1 MTGSVSTHTW
11 LVAAAY
17 VAAGI
22 IGAIVLRGLFTRLQ
36 RKAEQAR
43 WRGGDIVAAFL
54 RLAAPWCVATGCAWG
69 AVLYLPLG
77 SATRHDLDHALLAV
91 IVVVISVGS
100 AKVAG
105 VAVHAGATSHAGT
118 SGSATIFVNITRVV
132 VWTIGGLVLLDSL
145 GIAITPL
152 LTALGVGGLAVALAL
167 QDTLSNLF
175 AGVHILASR
184 KVLPGD
190 FIQLDNGMQG
200 YVVDTNWRNTI
211 IRQLPNNILVV
222 PNATVASSIVTNYHL
237 PEHEMSVTVACG
249 VSYESDLEHV
259 ERVAVEV
266 GRAVMLEVE
275 GAVREHEP
283 TVRFNE
289 FGDNSV
295 NFNVGLRA
303 GDVSAQGLIT
313 HEFIKRLHARFA
325 KEGIDTSSPTATMV
339 YSSPREDASLAL
351 LPPLASAPGG
361 GEATQ
366 RVPIW
371 LTLLGY
377 RYPVHDHHS
386 TSPDRNQPPGKA
398 AASSCG
404 RCEYPP
410 AMAAE
415 RISTAPPSRAGARE
429 PSGRR

>member
-1 MTGSVSTHTW
+1 MTGSVSSHTW
-11 LVAAAY
+11 LVAGSY
-17 VAAGI
+17 LAAGI
-22 IGAIVLRGLFTRLQ
+22 IGALLLRVLFTRLQ
-36 RKAEQAR
+36 RKAEQTR

-54 RLAAPWCVATGCAWG
+54 RLVAPWCVATSCTWG
-69 AVLYLPLG
+69 AVLALPLRSG
-77 SATRHDLDHALLAV
+77 TRYDLDHALLAV
-91 IVVVISVGS
+91 IVVGISLGS

-145 GIAITPL
+145 GVAITPL

-167 QDTLSNLF
+167 QDTLTNLF

-184 KVLPGD
+184 KVQPGD

-259 ERVAVEV
+259 ERVAAEV
-266 GRAVMLEVE
+266 GREVMLEVE
-275 GAVREHEP
+275 GAVPRHEP
-283 TVRFNE
+283 VIRFTD
-289 FGDNSV
+289 FGGSSV

-303 GDVSAQGLIT
+303 SDVSAQALII
-313 HEFIKRLHARFA
+313 HEFIKRLHSRYAQ
-325 KEGIDTSSPTATMV
+325 EGIDTSSPTATTIV
-339 YSSPREDASLAL
+339 YANSREE
-351 LPPLASAPGG
+351 LP
-361 GEATQ
+361 
-366 RVPIW
+366 
-371 LTLLGY
+371 LTLLRPLPRPGL
-377 RYPVHDHHS
+377 
-386 TSPDRNQPPGKA
+386 TPP
-398 AASSCG
+398 
-404 RCEYPP
+404 R
-410 AMAAE
+410 
-415 RISTAPPSRAGARE
+415 RSR
-429 PSGRR
+429 SGRLAARYSRGRPGRRRRGSRKGS